1 MVGVTTFTPQTAL
14 ANLQSF
20 HSKRVFNAYC
30 WLLTLANFVLV
41 AKNEI
46 ITFNDDSGGYTRQ
59 ALRFW
64 TLDHPPGYP
73 LWLRLT
79 RQTGIPQRLC
89 IQGLYLFGAFLVASG
104 VRRLFGSL
112 AGYLTFALLAFAPL
126 TYFLF
131 DRAMSDGFFLCLTL
145 IAIGLTIRL
154 LLART
159 DGKVL
164 GLAVCLGG
172 ILGTMAITRNEDPLI
187 VLWILLLVCAGA
199 MTWSADLSSFRRW
212 SFWRK
217 PLLTGVAAAVATYSI
232 VFAICLSY
240 YFADGLFARDLQQ
253 IPGNVKMLTLLAQI
267 DTGQPQPRFIP
278 ISRRSRELAYSVS
291 PLFARLR
298 AGIENPSATFQVASR
313 EAKLPPGEIGGGWM
327 IFVVNEQMFTLGTGS
342 LPNLEHQYDLMNAQ
356 IEAAFK
362 DGRLKRR
369 FIIHPLIGGD
379 VPDLLRRLPHSIK
392 SVIISSFEASPDYY
406 QDPGFEIEQFNKA
419 CLRRSDLVA
428 HPPEVD
434 LQGWATVDAPNHKII
449 DVIVSA
455 DTPDVRLSFM
465 ERPDVVKGL
474 TTQKPWKPQ
483 VAGFYAVALNA
494 SPDQMKITYVLDDG
508 SKTEATHL
516 APMHVTMLDDK
527 ADGLQVMQGIDLVN
541 QKLDI
546 RTGRRYRLEK
556 KLVHLSES
564 VAIRWITAGVLL
576 VSFLL
581 AAILIRMGRATQRC
595 RSFMLFFALSLVML
609 AARILL
615 YATIDASSWQA
626 NQLRYLAP
634 ANAML
639 IVLFAVCASVFGWSE
654 MKFLIPGVRR
664 LSAGKDAAESSM
676 TASH

>member
-1 MVGVTTFTPQTAL
+1 MANFQSFQSKRVFTAYCWLIAL
-14 ANLQSF
+14 ANL
-20 HSKRVFNAYC
+20 
-30 WLLTLANFVLV
+30 VLV
-41 AKNEI
+41 SKNEI
-46 ITFNDDSGGYTRQ
+46 ITYPDDSAGYVRQ

-89 IQGLYLFGAFLVASG
+89 VQGLYLLGAFLVASG
-104 VRRLFGSL
+104 VRKLFGSL

-131 DRAMSDGFFLCLTL
+131 DRALSDGFFLCLTL

-154 LLART
+154 LLPRP
-159 DGKVL
+159 DGQVL
-164 GLAVCLGG
+164 GLALCLGG

-187 VLWILLLVCAGA
+187 VLWIFLVVCAGA
-199 MTWSADLSSFRRW
+199 LTWSEDLSSVRRW

-217 PLLTGVAAAVATYSI
+217 PLLTGATTALATYSI

-240 YFADGLFARDLQQ
+240 YFSDGLFARDLQR
-253 IPGNVKMLTLLAQI
+253 IPGNIRLLTLVAQI
-267 DTGQPQPRFIP
+267 DTGQPQVRFIP

-298 AGIENPSATFQVASR
+298 AGIENPAGTFQVASR
-313 EAKLPPGEIGGGWM
+313 ESGLPPGEIGGGW
-327 IFVVNEQMFTLGTGS
+327 ILFAVNEQMFSLGTGS
-342 LPNLEHQYDLMNAQ
+342 LPNLERLYDRMDDE

-379 VPDLLRRLPHSIK
+379 VPGLLARLPHSI
-392 SVIISSFEASPDYY
+392 SEVVISCFEASPDYS
-406 QDPGFEIEQFNKA
+406 QDPGFEIAQFDKA
-419 CLRRSDLVA
+419 CLRRSDLTA

-434 LQGWATVDAPNHKII
+434 LQGWATVNAPNHTIV
-449 DVIVSA
+449 DVMVSA
-455 DTPDVRLSFM
+455 DTPDVRVSLM
-465 ERPDVVKGL
+465 QRPDVVKGL

-483 VAGFYAVALNA
+483 VAGFYAVGLNA

-508 SKTEATHL
+508 SKVEATHL
-516 APMHVTMLDDK
+516 APMRVSMLDDK
-527 ADGLQVMQGIDLVN
+527 SDPGLQIMQGIDLVDR
-541 QKLDI
+541 KLDL
-546 RTGRRYRLEK
+546 RSGRRYRLEK
-556 KLVHLSES
+556 KLVRLSES
-564 VAIRWITAGVLL
+564 VAIRWITACVLL

-581 AAILIRMGRATQRC
+581 AARVIWIGRATQRC
-595 RSFMLFFALSLVML
+595 KSFILFFSLSLVML
-609 AARILL
+609 TARILL
-615 YATIDASSWQA
+615 YATLDASSWQA

-634 ANAML
+634 ANGML

-654 MKFLIPGVRR
+654 TKFLIPGLPSRT
-664 LSAGKDAAESSM
+664 AGKDATQASM
-676 TASH
+676 SASH